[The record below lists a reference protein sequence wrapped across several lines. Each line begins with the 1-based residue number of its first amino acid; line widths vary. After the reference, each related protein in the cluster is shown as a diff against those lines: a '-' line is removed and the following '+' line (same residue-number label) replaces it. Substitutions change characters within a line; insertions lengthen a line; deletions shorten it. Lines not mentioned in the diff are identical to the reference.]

1 MAILMGAS
9 FTACDGINSSSET
22 NSTASQGSQ
31 ITESGSNVL
40 VVYFSA
46 TRTSEMGFS
55 GVLCLYGGNDAMNRK
70 MKIKNSVIP
79 GVYSIVFSVV
89 KNKIF

>member
-46 TRTSEMGFS
+46 TGTSERGVS

-79 GVYSIVFSVV
+79 GVYSIAFSVV
-89 KNKIF
+89 ENKIF